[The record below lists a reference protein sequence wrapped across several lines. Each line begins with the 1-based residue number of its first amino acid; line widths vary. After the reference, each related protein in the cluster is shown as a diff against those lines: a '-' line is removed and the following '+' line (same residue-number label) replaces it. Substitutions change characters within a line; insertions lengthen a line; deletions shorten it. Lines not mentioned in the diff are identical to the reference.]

1 MTDRDHTRLRILMT
15 LSSLIFSV
23 FLCITCAQAQTA
35 SLPGGVTCEQIV
47 RSASDLNIPNTWR
60 GRRQAQIIALTF
72 GIVVT
77 NTQLDAA
84 AQCLKS
90 ASATRSAQ

>member
-1 MTDRDHTRLRILMT
+1 M
-15 LSSLIFSV
+15 LIIV
-23 FLCITCAQAQTA
+23 FVLLTSKYVDA
-35 SLPGGVTCEQIV
+35 SPRLPGGVTCEQIV
-47 RSASDLNIPNTWR
+47 RFASDLNIPNTWR

-77 NTQLDAA
+77 NAQLDAA

-90 ASATRSAQ
+90 ASARSVQ